1 MSLFS
6 LVACFMGT
14 MAWFSF
20 VNKINNEANDFNV
33 IATTSMVKSISVYNQ
48 NSINTPYVFKTTPA
62 VKYNVYRDVVTK
74 VEENEDIS
82 LRYYS
87 SLDDAPDSTLL
98 YLFEI
103 DPTRINT
110 SDDFNIRIKTDTP
123 DSAASGAK
131 GTNGSL
137 VFKKADGSPAH
148 KLAYDVDAE
157 TKAAMQAANNNLLDD
172 NFGKNSM
179 SSIISFDVQ
188 KFDSALTITDGKYN
202 LASSFANITSKSFVN
217 QNNAANQVTN
227 FAYTMPTIQA
237 FTRSVDSA
245 ASCPAY
251 VAVVCHYNAASIQYI
266 FNMNLGNPVTDSE
279 SINFTCDWYFEI
291 R

>member
-1 MSLFS
+1 
-6 LVACFMGT
+6 MGT
-14 MAWFSF
+14 MAWFTF
-20 VNKINNEANDFNV
+20 INKINNEANDFNV

-48 NSINTPYVFKTTPA
+48 DSINTPYVFKTTPA

-123 DSAASGAK
+123 DSAAVGAK

-148 KLAYDVDAE
+148 KLAYDVDQA
-157 TKAAMQAANNNLLDD
+157 TKESMQALNPSLLDD

-188 KFDSALTITDGKYN
+188 QYSEELTITNNKYN
-202 LASSFANITSKSFVN
+202 LATTFENIEPKSFVN
-217 QNNAANQVTN
+217 QNNQLGEVTN

-237 FTRSVDSA
+237 FKRSVDA
-245 ASCPAY
+245 PTTCPAF

-279 SINFTCDWYFEI
+279 IINFTCDWYFEI